1 MIIKI
6 GNLELI
12 IKSFSVKYTDDFN
25 EVTFTYKTEDQSVI
39 TKLKKSLKDKIKLTI
54 LNETYSNACITFN
67 EIKTTT
73 KSNITTFK
81 LKLKY

>member
-6 GNLELI
+6 ENLELTV
-12 IKSFSVKYTDDFN
+12 KSFTVKYTDDFN
-25 EVTFTYKTEDQSVI
+25 ELSFTYKTDDQSVI

-54 LNETYSNACITFN
+54 LNETYLKACITFN

-73 KSNITTFK
+73 KSNVTTFK